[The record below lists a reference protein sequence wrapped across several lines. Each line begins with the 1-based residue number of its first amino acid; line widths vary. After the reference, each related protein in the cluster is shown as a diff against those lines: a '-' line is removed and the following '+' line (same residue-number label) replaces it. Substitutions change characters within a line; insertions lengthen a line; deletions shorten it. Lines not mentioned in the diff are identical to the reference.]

1 MSPSDH
7 SLPRPAVPPAPAPAA
22 GRDASGNAAAAPALA
37 ALAGAA
43 VLLLPVLDPL
53 SGAAPW
59 ALPLVAAVSG
69 AAAGLAL
76 FRGWAAHRRPAGPVQ
91 QRLAPTTPPTA
102 SPSAEQGNAQARSA
116 ADAARIAALEGALH
130 EMRLRMSAEL
140 RAQQMAAMDARAELA
155 CTIVH
160 DLNNALGAVAGY
172 ADFLAA
178 DLPADSPQADY
189 AERILKAVQRARPE
203 FRRLVTAARM
213 EPAAV
218 VQERAGKVL
227 DETAGLLRTASAM
240 PACLAVRHDPA
251 APDPLCDAG
260 MLARTLAGLAAEI
273 VLATGA
279 GTDLRF
285 CLRAGS
291 SGVPGGVPGAVPCG
305 GSRWEATGGDPDSRE
320 GGDAAGAGWHVRQ
333 LLQPREGPHT
343 LFELRV
349 NGAPLADDLLFALV
363 DPLLSVRTR
372 YRRGQPAR
380 EDSDWPTALS
390 TARRHDG
397 GLSLLTHPVEG
408 TAIRLYI
415 PAVSPPRPEPAPAA
429 PAPPLRQRKAPVLQ
443 VLVVEA
449 DPASGDRFQTG
460 LERQG
465 FEVSV
470 CDDLRDALDVVA
482 EEPGFFDAVVIGPGL
497 SALPAGMALAGRIKE
512 LRGDLPC
519 VLYGGEAPCG
529 PADLVL
535 PTPVDLPRLARGVA
549 ALAAGGRDGAPAGG
563 ERG

>member
-22 GRDASGNAAAAPALA
+22 RDASGNAVVAPALA
-37 ALAGAA
+37 SLAGAA

-53 SGAAPW
+53 GGAAPW
-59 ALPLVAAVSG
+59 ALPLVAAGTG

-76 FRGWAAHRRPAGPVQ
+76 FRAWAAQRRSAGAGAEPQHQAPAASP
-91 QRLAPTTPPTA
+91 AA
-102 SPSAEQGNAQARSA
+102 SPSAERGGGEAGSA
-116 ADAARIAALEGALH
+116 AARIAGLEEALQETQR
-130 EMRLRMSAEL
+130 RLSSQL

-160 DLNNALGAVAGY
+160 DFNNALGAVAGY

-178 DLPADSPQADY
+178 DLPAGSPQADY
-189 AERILKAVQRARPE
+189 AERILIAVRRARPE
-203 FRRLVTAARM
+203 FRRLALAARL

-218 VQERAGKVL
+218 VQERAARVL
-227 DETAGLLRTASAM
+227 DEAANLLRMASAT
-240 PACLAVRHDPA
+240 PPGLAVRHAPA
-251 APDPLCDAG
+251 TPDPLCDAG
-260 MLARTLAGLAAEI
+260 LLARTLAGLAAEI
-273 VLATGA
+273 GLATGG
-279 GTDLRF
+279 GTELRF
-285 CLRAGS
+285 CLRAAP
-291 SGVPGGVPGAVPCG
+291 SGLACG
-305 GSRWEATGGDPDSRE
+305 GFDGEGAGGDRE
-320 GGDAAGAGWHVRQ
+320 PGEGEDAAGAGWHERR
-333 LLQPREGPHT
+333 LLQPREGLHT

-349 NGAPLADDLLFALV
+349 NGAPLADDLLSALV

-380 EDSDWPTALS
+380 EDGDWPTALS

-397 GLSLLTHPVEG
+397 GLSLLTHPVDG

-415 PAVSPPRPEPAPAA
+415 PAVSAPRPVPAPAD
-429 PAPPLRQRKAPVLQ
+429 PPPSSQQRKRPALR

-449 DPASGDRFQTG
+449 DAASGDRFQTG
-460 LERQG
+460 LEQHG

-497 SALPAGMALAGRIKE
+497 SALPAGSALAGRLKE

-519 VLYGGEAPCG
+519 VLYGGEGPCGPAG

-549 ALAAGGRDGAPAGG
+549 ALAAGRAGEGRAGG

>member
-1 MSPSDH
+1 MSPPDH
-7 SLPRPAVPPAPAPAA
+7 SLPRPAVPSASAPD
-22 GRDASGNAAAAPALA
+22 GRDASGNAVAAPALA

-53 SGAAPW
+53 SSAAPW
-59 ALPLVAAVSG
+59 ALPLVAAGTG

-76 FRGWAAHRRPAGPVQ
+76 FRAWVAHPRPAGSEPRSQ
-91 QRLAPTTPPTA
+91 ASATPPTA
-102 SPSAEQGNAQARSA
+102 SPSAGHGGGEAGCA
-116 ADAARIAALEGALH
+116 ADAARMAARMAALEEALRETH
-130 EMRLRMSAEL
+130 SRLSAEL

-160 DLNNALGAVAGY
+160 DFNNALGAVAGY
-172 ADFLAA
+172 ADFLAT

-189 AERILKAVQRARPE
+189 AERILIAVRRARPE
-203 FRRLVTAARM
+203 FRRLVMAARM
-213 EPAAV
+213 EPAAI
-218 VQERAGKVL
+218 VQERAASVL
-227 DETAGLLRTASAM
+227 DDAAILLRTASAK
-240 PACLAVRHDPA
+240 PASLAVRHDPA
-251 APDPLCDAG
+251 TPDPLCDAG
-260 MLARTLAGLAAEI
+260 LLARTLAGLAAEI
-273 VLATGA
+273 VLATG
-279 GTDLRF
+279 GSTELRL
-285 CLRAGS
+285 CLQAAS
-291 SGVPGGVPGAVPCG
+291 SGVACG
-305 GSRWEATGGDPDSRE
+305 GSNGEGDGGDPDE
-320 GGDAAGAGWHVRQ
+320 DAAGVGWHVRRI
-333 LLQPREGPHT
+333 LQPREGVHA

-349 NGAPLADDLLFALV
+349 SGAPLADDLLFALV
-363 DPLLSVRTR
+363 DPLLSVRMR

-380 EDSDWPTALS
+380 EDADWPTALS

-408 TAIRLYI
+408 TVVRLHI
-415 PAVSPPRPEPAPAA
+415 PAVSAPRPVQAPAA
-429 PAPPLRQRKAPVLQ
+429 PPLPSQQRKVPALQ

-460 LERQG
+460 LEQQG

-512 LRGDLPC
+512 LRSDLPC
-519 VLYGGEAPCG
+519 VLYGMEAPCGPVG

-549 ALAAGGRDGAPAGG
+549 ALAAGGASG

>member
-7 SLPRPAVPPAPAPAA
+7 SLSRPAVPPPPASAA
-22 GRDASGNAAAAPALA
+22 SRHASGNAVAAPASA

-43 VLLLPVLDPL
+43 VLLLPVLEPL

-59 ALPLVAAVSG
+59 ALPLVAAGTG

-76 FRGWAAHRRPAGPVQ
+76 FRAWAAHRRPAGPEPE
-91 QRLAPTTPPTA
+91 RLAPPTPSTA
-102 SPSAEQGNAQARSA
+102 PPSAEDGGGVAGRA
-116 ADAARIAALEGALH
+116 ADAARIAASEEALH
-130 EMRLRMSAEL
+130 EMRRRASAQL

-155 CTIVH
+155 CAIVH

-178 DLPADSPQADY
+178 DLPAGSPQADY
-189 AERILKAVQRARPE
+189 AERILKAVQRTRPE

-213 EPAAV
+213 EPAALAR
-218 VQERAGKVL
+218 EPAARVL
-227 DETAGLLRTASAM
+227 DEAAALLRTAPVVPPS
-240 PACLAVRHDPA
+240 LTVRHDPA
-251 APDPLCDAG
+251 TPDPLCDAG

-273 VLATGA
+273 VLATGGLA
-279 GTDLRF
+279 GGGTDRRF
-285 CLRAGS
+285 CLYA
-291 SGVPGGVPGAVPCG
+291 GGVPESGEGA
-305 GSRWEATGGDPDSRE
+305 EAV
-320 GGDAAGAGWHVRQ
+320 GAGWHVRQ
-333 LLQPREGPHT
+333 LLQPREGLHT

-349 NGAPLADDLLFALV
+349 DGTPLADDLLFALV
-363 DPLLSVRTR
+363 DPLLSVRMR
-372 YRRGQPAR
+372 NRRGQPAR
-380 EDSDWPTALS
+380 EDADGPAALS
-390 TARRHDG
+390 AALSAARCHDG

-408 TAIRLYI
+408 TAVRLYI
-415 PAVSPPRPEPAPAA
+415 PAVPPPRPESAA
-429 PAPPLRQRKAPVLQ
+429 TALPLASQRRKAPVLQ

-482 EEPGFFDAVVIGPGL
+482 DEPGFFDAVVIGPGL
-497 SALPAGMALAGRIKE
+497 SALPAGMALAGRLKA

-519 VLYGGEAPCG
+519 VLYGTDSLCGADG

-535 PTPVDLPRLARGVA
+535 PPPVDLPRLARGLA
-549 ALAAGGRDGAPAGG
+549 ALAAGGPDGARAGG
-563 ERG
+563 EPG

>member
-7 SLPRPAVPPAPAPAA
+7 SLSRPAVPPPPASAA
-22 GRDASGNAAAAPALA
+22 SRHASGNAVAAPASA

-43 VLLLPVLDPL
+43 VLLLPVLEPL

-59 ALPLVAAVSG
+59 ALPLVAAGTG

-76 FRGWAAHRRPAGPVQ
+76 FRAWAAHRRPAGPEPE
-91 QRLAPTTPPTA
+91 RLAPPTPSTA
-102 SPSAEQGNAQARSA
+102 PPSAEDGGGVAGRA
-116 ADAARIAALEGALH
+116 ADAARIAASEEALH
-130 EMRLRMSAEL
+130 EMRRRASAQL

-155 CTIVH
+155 CAIVH

-178 DLPADSPQADY
+178 DLPAGSPQADY
-189 AERILKAVQRARPE
+189 AERILKAVQRTRPE

-213 EPAAV
+213 EPAALAR
-218 VQERAGKVL
+218 EPAARVL
-227 DETAGLLRTASAM
+227 DEAAALLRTAPVVPPS
-240 PACLAVRHDPA
+240 LTVRHDPA
-251 APDPLCDAG
+251 TPDPLCDAG

-273 VLATGA
+273 VLATGGLA
-279 GTDLRF
+279 GGGTDRRF
-285 CLRAGS
+285 CLYAD
-291 SGVPGGVPGAVPCG
+291 GVPESGEGA
-305 GSRWEATGGDPDSRE
+305 EAV
-320 GGDAAGAGWHVRQ
+320 GAGWHVRQ
-333 LLQPREGPHT
+333 LLQPREGLHT

-349 NGAPLADDLLFALV
+349 DGTPLADDLLFALV
-363 DPLLSVRTR
+363 DPLLSVRMR
-372 YRRGQPAR
+372 NRRGQPAR
-380 EDSDWPTALS
+380 EDADGPATLSAALS
-390 TARRHDG
+390 AARCHDG

-408 TAIRLYI
+408 TAVRLYI
-415 PAVSPPRPEPAPAA
+415 PAVPPPRPESAA
-429 PAPPLRQRKAPVLQ
+429 AALPLASQRRKAPVLQ

-482 EEPGFFDAVVIGPGL
+482 DEPGFFDAVVIGPGL
-497 SALPAGMALAGRIKE
+497 SALPAGMALAGRLKA

-519 VLYGGEAPCG
+519 VLYGTDSLCGADG

-535 PTPVDLPRLARGVA
+535 PPPVDLPQLARGLA
-549 ALAAGGRDGAPAGG
+549 ALAAGGPDGARAGG
-563 ERG
+563 EPG

>member
-7 SLPRPAVPPAPAPAA
+7 SLPRPAVPPTVPPAPAPAA
-22 GRDASGNAAAAPALA
+22 GRDTSGNAVAAPALS

-53 SGAAPW
+53 GGAAPW
-59 ALPLVAAVSG
+59 ALPLVAAGTG

-76 FRGWAAHRRPAGPVQ
+76 FRARAMHRRPPGREP
-91 QRLAPTTPPTA
+91 QRPAPSAPPTA
-102 SPSAEQGNAQARSA
+102 PPPAGQEDGSASSA
-116 ADAARIAALEGALH
+116 ADAARIAAVEEA
-130 EMRLRMSAEL
+130 RRRMSAQL

-160 DLNNALGAVAGY
+160 DINNALGAVAGY

-203 FRRLVTAARM
+203 FRRLVTAARI

-218 VQERAGKVL
+218 VQERAVCVL
-227 DETAGLLRTASAM
+227 DEAAALLRKASAA
-240 PACLAVRHDPA
+240 PASLAVRHDPA
-251 APDPLCDAG
+251 TPDALCDAG
-260 MLARTLAGLAAEI
+260 LLARTLAGLAAEI
-273 VLATGA
+273 VLATG
-279 GTDLRF
+279 GSTDLRF
-285 CLRAGS
+285 CLYA
-291 SGVPGGVPGAVPCG
+291 
-305 GSRWEATGGDPDSRE
+305 GGDTYSGE
-320 GGDAAGAGWHVRQ
+320 SEDAAGAGWQVRR
-333 LLQPREGPHT
+333 LLQPREGLHT

-380 EDSDWPTALS
+380 EDADWPTALS
-390 TARRHDG
+390 TARSHDG

-408 TAIRLYI
+408 TAVRLYI
-415 PAVSPPRPEPAPAA
+415 PAVSTSRPEPASA
-429 PAPPLRQRKAPVLQ
+429 APPLPSQQRKAPVLQ

-470 CDDLRDALDVVA
+470 CDDLRDALEVVA
-482 EEPGFFDAVVIGPGL
+482 DEPGFFDAVVIGPGL
-497 SALPAGMALAGRIKE
+497 GALPAGMALAGRLKD

-519 VLYGGEAPCG
+519 VLYGGEAPCGPAG

-549 ALAAGGRDGAPAGG
+549 ALAAGGAGGGPASG

>member
-7 SLPRPAVPPAPAPAA
+7 SLPRPAVPPAPAPA
-22 GRDASGNAAAAPALA
+22 GREASGNAVVAPALA

-53 SGAAPW
+53 GGAAPW
-59 ALPLVAAVSG
+59 ALPLVAAGTG

-76 FRGWAAHRRPAGPVQ
+76 FHAWAARRRSAGAEPQHPASAESPAASPPAG
-91 QRLAPTTPPTA
+91 RGGGEAG
-102 SPSAEQGNAQARSA
+102 SA
-116 ADAARIAALEGALH
+116 AARIAALEEALQ
-130 EMRLRMSAEL
+130 ETQLRLSAQL

-160 DLNNALGAVAGY
+160 DFNNALGAVAGY

-178 DLPADSPQADY
+178 DLPAGSPQADY
-189 AERILKAVQRARPE
+189 AERILIAVHRARPE
-203 FRRLVTAARM
+203 FRRLALAARL

-218 VQERAGKVL
+218 AQERAARVL
-227 DETAGLLRTASAM
+227 DEAAELLRTASAT
-240 PACLAVRHDPA
+240 PASLAVRHAPA
-251 APDPLCDAG
+251 TPDPLCDAG
-260 MLARTLAGLAAEI
+260 LLARTLAGLAVEI
-273 VLATGA
+273 VLATGG
-279 GTDLRF
+279 GTELRF
-285 CLRAGS
+285 CLRAAP
-291 SGVPGGVPGAVPCG
+291 SGLACG
-305 GSRWEATGGDPDSRE
+305 GFDGEGAGGDPDPGE
-320 GGDAAGAGWHVRQ
+320 GEDAAGAGWQVRR
-333 LLQPREGPHT
+333 LLQPREGLHT

-372 YRRGQPAR
+372 YRRGQPVR
-380 EDSDWPTALS
+380 EDGDWPTALS

-415 PAVSPPRPEPAPAA
+415 PAAHASRPVPAPADPPPSSQRRKG
-429 PAPPLRQRKAPVLQ
+429 PALR

-460 LERQG
+460 LEQQG

-497 SALPAGMALAGRIKE
+497 SALPAGSALASRLKE

-519 VLYGGEAPCG
+519 VLCGGEPPCGPAG

-535 PTPVDLPRLARGVA
+535 PTPVDLPRLAHGVA
-549 ALAAGGRDGAPAGG
+549 ALAAGRAGGGGAGEGRAGG

>member
-7 SLPRPAVPPAPAPAA
+7 SLPRPAVPPAPAPA
-22 GRDASGNAAAAPALA
+22 GRDASGNAVAAPALA
-37 ALAGAA
+37 ALAGSA

-53 SGAAPW
+53 GGAAPW
-59 ALPLVAAVSG
+59 ALPLIAAGTG

-76 FRGWAAHRRPAGPVQ
+76 FRAWAAHRRPAGPEP
-91 QRLAPTTPPTA
+91 QRQAPTTPHAA
-102 SPSAEQGNAQARSA
+102 SPSAEQGGGGARSA
-116 ADAARIAALEGALH
+116 ADAARIAALEEALH
-130 EMRLRMSAEL
+130 EVRRRMSAQL

-160 DLNNALGAVAGY
+160 DINNALGAVAGY

-178 DLPADSPQADY
+178 DLPADSSEADY
-189 AERILKAVQRARPE
+189 AERILNAVQRARPG
-203 FRRLVTAARM
+203 FRRLVMAARM

-218 VQERAGKVL
+218 VQQRAASVL
-227 DETAGLLRTASAM
+227 DEAAALLRTASAT
-240 PACLAVRHDPA
+240 PASLAVRHDPA
-251 APDPLCDAG
+251 TPDPLCDAG
-260 MLARTLAGLAAEI
+260 LLARTLAGLAAEI
-273 VLATGA
+273 VLATGS
-279 GTDLRF
+279 GSDLRF

-291 SGVPGGVPGAVPCG
+291 SGVPGAVPCG
-305 GSRWEATGGDPDSRE
+305 GSHREAAGGDQDSGE
-320 GGDAAGAGWHVRQ
+320 GEDAAGAGWHVRQ

-363 DPLLSVRTR
+363 DPLLAVRTR

-380 EDSDWPTALS
+380 EDADWPTALS

-415 PAVSPPRPEPAPAA
+415 PAVSPPRPVPAPAA
-429 PAPPLRQRKAPVLQ
+429 PALPSQQRKAPVLQ

-470 CDDLRDALDVVA
+470 CDDLRDAVDVVA

-497 SALPAGMALAGRIKE
+497 SALPAGLALAGRLKE

-519 VLYGGEAPCG
+519 VLYGGDAPCGPAG

-549 ALAAGGRDGAPAGG
+549 ALAAGGPNGARTGG
-563 ERG
+563 ERS

>member
-1 MSPSDH
+1 M
-7 SLPRPAVPPAPAPAA
+7 
-22 GRDASGNAAAAPALA
+22 A

-43 VLLLPVLDPL
+43 MLLLPVLDPL

-59 ALPLVAAVSG
+59 ALPLIAAGTG

-76 FRGWAAHRRPAGPVQ
+76 FRAWDAHRRPARPES
-91 QRLAPTTPPTA
+91 QRLAPTTPPTV
-102 SPSAEQGNAQARSA
+102 SPSAEHGGGGAGSA
-116 ADAARIAALEGALH
+116 ADAARIAALEEALH
-130 EMRLRMSAEL
+130 EMRRRMSAQL

-189 AERILKAVQRARPE
+189 VGRILLALDRARPG

-213 EPAAV
+213 EPVAV
-218 VQERAGKVL
+218 VQERAARVL
-227 DETAGLLRTASAM
+227 DEAAALLRTASAT
-240 PACLAVRHDPA
+240 PASLAVRHDPA
-251 APDPLCDAG
+251 TPDPLCDAG
-260 MLARTLAGLAAEI
+260 LLARTLAGLAAEI

-291 SGVPGGVPGAVPCG
+291 SGVSGAVSCG
-305 GSRWEATGGDPDSRE
+305 GSHREAAGGDLDSGE
-320 GGDAAGAGWHVRQ
+320 GEDAAGAGWHVRQ

-372 YRRGQPAR
+372 YRRGQPVQ
-380 EDSDWPTALS
+380 EDADWPTALS

-408 TAIRLYI
+408 TAVRLYI
-415 PAVSPPRPEPAPAA
+415 PAVSTPRPVPMPAA
-429 PAPPLRQRKAPVLQ
+429 PALPSQQRKAPVLQ

-482 EEPGFFDAVVIGPGL
+482 DEPGFFDAVVIGPGL
-497 SALPAGMALAGRIKE
+497 SALPAGMALAGRLKE

-519 VLYGGEAPCG
+519 VLYGTDSRCGPAG

-549 ALAAGGRDGAPAGG
+549 ALAAGGPDGTRAGG

>member
-7 SLPRPAVPPAPAPAA
+7 SLPRPTVPPAPAPAA
-22 GRDASGNAAAAPALA
+22 GRDASGNAVAAPALA

-59 ALPLVAAVSG
+59 ALPLVAAGTG
-69 AAAGLAL
+69 AAAGLVL

-102 SPSAEQGNAQARSA
+102 SPLAEQGNAQARSA
-116 ADAARIAALEGALH
+116 ADAARIAALEEALH
-130 EMRLRMSAEL
+130 EMRLRMSAAL

-227 DETAGLLRTASAM
+227 DEAAALLRTASAT
-240 PACLAVRHDPA
+240 PACLAVRLDPV
-251 APDPLCDAG
+251 APDALCDAG
-260 MLARTLAGLAAEI
+260 MLARTLAGLVAEI

-285 CLRAGS
+285 CLRSGS
-291 SGVPGGVPGAVPCG
+291 SGLPGGPPCG
-305 GSRWEATGGDPDSRE
+305 GSHREAAGGDPDSRE
-320 GGDAAGAGWHVRQ
+320 GEDAAGAGWHVRR
-333 LLQPREGPHT
+333 LLQPREGLHT

-380 EDSDWPTALS
+380 EDADWPTVLS

-415 PAVSPPRPEPAPAA
+415 PAVSPPRPEPAPSA

-512 LRGDLPC
+512 LRSDLPC

-549 ALAAGGRDGAPAGG
+549 ALAAGGPDRARAGG

>member
-1 MSPSDH
+1 MSSSDH
-7 SLPRPAVPPAPAPAA
+7 FPPRPAVPPVPAPA
-22 GRDASGNAAAAPALA
+22 GRNASGNAVAAPALA
-37 ALAGAA
+37 ALAGAGL
-43 VLLLPVLDPL
+43 LLLPVLDPL
-53 SGAAPW
+53 GGAAPW
-59 ALPLVAAVSG
+59 ALPLVAAGTG

-76 FRGWAAHRRPAGPVQ
+76 FRAWAAHRRPAEP
-91 QRLAPTTPPTA
+91 APQHQAPATSPAA
-102 SPSAEQGNAQARSA
+102 SPPAGHGGGEAGRP
-116 ADAARIAALEGALH
+116 ADSARIAALEEALR
-130 EMRLRMSAEL
+130 EMQRRMSAQL

-189 AERILKAVQRARPE
+189 AERILIAVRRARPE
-203 FRRLVTAARM
+203 FRRLAMAARM
-213 EPAAV
+213 EPAAI
-218 VQERAGKVL
+218 VQEQATGVL
-227 DETAGLLRTASAM
+227 DQAAALLRTVSAAPAS
-240 PACLAVRHDPA
+240 LAVRHDPA
-251 APDPLCDAG
+251 TPDPLCDAG
-260 MLARTLAGLAAEI
+260 LLARTLAGLATEI
-273 VLATGA
+273 VLATG
-279 GTDLRF
+279 GSTELRF
-285 CLRAGS
+285 CLRADP
-291 SGVPGGVPGAVPCG
+291 SGPDCGVSDGEGAG
-305 GSRWEATGGDPDSRE
+305 ADPD
-320 GGDAAGAGWHVRQ
+320 GDAADAGWHVRR

-349 NGAPLADDLLFALV
+349 NGAPLPDDLLFSLV

-380 EDSDWPTALS
+380 EDADWPTALS

-408 TAIRLYI
+408 TAVRLYI
-415 PAVSPPRPEPAPAA
+415 PAASAPRRVPAPAA
-429 PAPPLRQRKAPVLQ
+429 PPLPSQPRKVPALQ

-449 DPASGDRFQTG
+449 DQESGDRFQTG
-460 LERQG
+460 LEQQG

-482 EEPGFFDAVVIGPGL
+482 EEPGFFNAVVIGPGL
-497 SALPAGMALAGRIKE
+497 SALPAGMALAARLKE

-519 VLYGGEAPCG
+519 VLYGGHALCGPAG

-549 ALAAGGRDGAPAGG
+549 ALAAGGPGGGRANG

>member
-7 SLPRPAVPPAPAPAA
+7 SLPRPTVPPAPAPAA
-22 GRDASGNAAAAPALA
+22 GRDASGNAVAAPALA

-53 SGAAPW
+53 SGAALW
-59 ALPLVAAVSG
+59 ALPLVAAGTG
-69 AAAGLAL
+69 AAAGLVL

-102 SPSAEQGNAQARSA
+102 SPLAEQGNAQARSA
-116 ADAARIAALEGALH
+116 ADAARIAALEEALH
-130 EMRLRMSAEL
+130 EMRLRMSAAL

-227 DETAGLLRTASAM
+227 DEAAALLRTASAT
-240 PACLAVRHDPA
+240 PACLAVRLDPV
-251 APDPLCDAG
+251 APDALCDAG
-260 MLARTLAGLAAEI
+260 MLARTLAGLVAEI

-285 CLRAGS
+285 CLRSGS
-291 SGVPGGVPGAVPCG
+291 SGLPGVPPCG
-305 GSRWEATGGDPDSRE
+305 GSHREAAGGDPDSRE
-320 GGDAAGAGWHVRQ
+320 GEDAAGAGWHVRR
-333 LLQPREGPHT
+333 LLQPREGLHT

-349 NGAPLADDLLFALV
+349 NGTPLADDLLFALV

-380 EDSDWPTALS
+380 EDGDWPTALS

-415 PAVSPPRPEPAPAA
+415 PAVSPPRPESAPSA

-512 LRGDLPC
+512 LRSDLPC

-549 ALAAGGRDGAPAGG
+549 ALAAGGPDRVRAGG